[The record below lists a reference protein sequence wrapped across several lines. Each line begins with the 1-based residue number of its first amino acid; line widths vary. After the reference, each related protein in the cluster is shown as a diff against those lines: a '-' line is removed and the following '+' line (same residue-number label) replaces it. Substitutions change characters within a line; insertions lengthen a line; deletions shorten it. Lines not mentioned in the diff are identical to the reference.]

1 MAAELQKNEQKFLY
15 LLETLS
21 DMIAGY
27 LDRQDIEGEQSTW
40 PSWQPRTRGRTAA
53 ASVSCSQERT

>member
-1 MAAELQKNEQKFLY
+1 MAAELQQNEQKFLY

-27 LDRQDIEGEQSTW
+27 LDRQDIEGEQST
-40 PSWQPRTRGRTAA
+40 
-53 ASVSCSQERT
+53 

>member
-1 MAAELQKNEQKFLY
+1 MTAELQKNEQKFLY

-27 LDRQDIEGEQSTW
+27 LDRQDIEGERST
-40 PSWQPRTRGRTAA
+40 
-53 ASVSCSQERT
+53 